1 MGTFV
6 FYGFPR
12 RFDRDPDRRHA
23 HPYAHPTTRLSLCYL
38 HAFDTGYALCSYT
51 SPSSD
56 RRRLY

>member
-12 RFDRDPDRRHA
+12 RFDRTPDRCHD

-38 HAFDTGYALCSYT
+38 HAFDAGHAL
-51 SPSSD
+51 
-56 RRRLY
+56 